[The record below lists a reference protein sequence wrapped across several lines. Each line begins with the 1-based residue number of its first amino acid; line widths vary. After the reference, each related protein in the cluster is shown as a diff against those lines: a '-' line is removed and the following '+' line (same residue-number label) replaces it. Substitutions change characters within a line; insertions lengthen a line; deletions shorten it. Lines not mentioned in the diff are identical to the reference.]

1 MSYTDTI
8 GFYILCQLG
17 KIAITQVAGS
27 HLNTYLMLTGIKL
40 SIKMNAMQRY
50 SESFTKTDTELLITL
65 TLFTA
70 KVKIAMGSTKAHTQL
85 LQNKEQSHAVG
96 ST

>member
-1 MSYTDTI
+1 
-8 GFYILCQLG
+8 
-17 KIAITQVAGS
+17 
-27 HLNTYLMLTGIKL
+27 
-40 SIKMNAMQRY
+40 MNAMQRY

-70 KVKIAMGSTKAHTQL
+70 KMKIAMGSTKAHTQL